1 MYLSQKWRARRLVLE
16 SGKDGDLESD
26 LESLLE
32 HLFLV
37 CFLICAVKSH
47 VESLFEMLLALFVGQ
62 WCTALKWNHNFKVKS
77 TVWSW
82 TDKEIV
88 SSLCKTMGEQSY
100 CPSEENMTVGRH
112 QLLKDDLKKAAISA
126 SDISESF
133 DNFPYYLRYA
143 LTFQPLFLLYQYI
156 MHFFMLQ
163 FLSNIIMYE
172 FATSHFFC

>member
-1 MYLSQKWRARRLVLE
+1 M
-16 SGKDGDLESD
+16 
-26 LESLLE
+26 
-32 HLFLV
+32 
-37 CFLICAVKSH
+37 
-47 VESLFEMLLALFVGQ
+47 
-62 WCTALKWNHNFKVKS
+62 KS
-77 TVWSW
+77 TVCSL

-143 LTFQPLFLLYQYI
+143 LTFQPLSVIISVHFAFFLCCSS
-156 MHFFMLQ
+156 
-163 FLSNIIMYE
+163 LS
-172 FATSHFFC
+172 T